1 MSDTEKNNKVRPL
14 SVFLRESRMRAGLSQ
29 AQVARRLKYGTAQF
43 ISNWERGVSEPP
55 LKAIKILAKIYN
67 IPAEEIFEVVL
78 RTTLEKV
85 KEDLTAKFRDAK

>member
-1 MSDTEKNNKVRPL
+1 MSDTEKNKKARPL

-55 LKAIKILAKIYN
+55 LKAIKILAKIYGVS
-67 IPAEEIFEVVL
+67 ADEIFEVVL
-78 RTTLEKV
+78 QTTLEKV

>member
-85 KEDLTAKFRDAK
+85 KEDLTPKFRDAK